1 MAATVDTEKQRR
13 TAGNLA
19 GKYVYQFFLAALD
32 DIYSNAANPDVCT
45 LSAQNG
51 YDTFANLVAI
61 RPLKGVKRPLVVT
74 NDAKTVLAVAFA
86 AIADAIG
93 GGLPAANVCGFVM
106 NSGAD
111 CDSSFQCVRL
121 MISAVEAFRP
131 QIIAGGLSREFDS
144 VKCFRTQLA
153 VSVRP
158 KEAHG
163 ADELARLYVNFLK
176 CVAWASANF
185 AVDRKT
191 SLNGWMLLGIIRIF
205 GALPGAKLDKAL
217 MERFATGLESAKEVA
232 AARRNE
238 AALKAA
244 AKPKAAKPK
253 AAKPKAAPKA
263 TPEATPKAAPE
274 AATGVAV
281 AQKNASTRTA
291 ALKAAAVTGSVA
303 PRNASTGTAAALTAA
318 PTATNLPETG
328 FGYKNLFDLSGLY

>member
-1 MAATVDTEKQRR
+1 
-13 TAGNLA
+13 
-19 GKYVYQFFLAALD
+19 
-32 DIYSNAANPDVCT
+32 
-45 LSAQNG
+45 
-51 YDTFANLVAI
+51 
-61 RPLKGVKRPLVVT
+61 
-74 NDAKTVLAVAFA
+74 
-86 AIADAIG
+86 
-93 GGLPAANVCGFVM
+93 
-106 NSGAD
+106 
-111 CDSSFQCVRL
+111 

-253 AAKPKAAPKA
+253 AAPKA